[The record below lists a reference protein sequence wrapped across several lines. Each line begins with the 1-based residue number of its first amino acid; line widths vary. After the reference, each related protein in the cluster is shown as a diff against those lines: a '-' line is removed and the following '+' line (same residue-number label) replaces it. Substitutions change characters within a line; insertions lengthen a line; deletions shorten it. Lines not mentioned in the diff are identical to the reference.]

1 MKSILTSFLSLLLCL
16 NVNAQSNFYKVVVGA
31 GVGITQSFTEV
42 PKHDFGLA
50 GYGTLDYHLTPFIS
64 LGAEGQVGEIN
75 GGDIHIDPYG
85 RQFINSYKAL
95 TLNGKLYLGGLIDYQ
110 RSGFTNAIKGLYA
123 GAGAGIVMNKMR
135 FVARENF
142 DDLTGAQ
149 FPGKDTSK
157 DLLVPLNL
165 GITFNF
171 MNQSGYYRYGLNFN
185 YQTNITLG
193 EGLDGYDDSSIRF
206 KTGKP
211 DIYTYFSVG
220 LKYHFGQV
228 GLSTKTLY

>member
-1 MKSILTSFLSLLLCL
+1 MKPILTSLLSLLLCL
-16 NVNAQSNFYKVVVGA
+16 NIKAQSNFYKVVVGSGA
-31 GVGITQSFTEV
+31 GITQSFTDV
-42 PKHDFGLA
+42 AKHDFGLS
-50 GYGTLDYHLTPFIS
+50 GYGTFDYHFTPFIS

-75 GGDIHIDPYG
+75 GGDINTDPHG
-85 RQFINSYKAL
+85 RQFINSYKTF

-149 FPGKDTSK
+149 FPGKDSSK

-185 YQTNITLG
+185 YQANITLG
-193 EGLDGYDDSSIRF
+193 EGLDGYDDSAIRF
-206 KTGKP
+206 KSGKP

-220 LKYHFGQV
+220 LKYHFGKV